1 MKHLSRIISIATA
14 ARAIRY
20 FYGTIIA
27 KSCLTIPLIGIGD
40 QKLLS
45 SHGIDTLIDLPG
57 VGENLR
63 KCILVPPVADCC

>member
-1 MKHLSRIISIATA
+1 MKRLSRIISVATA

-20 FYGTIIA
+20 FYGIIIA
-27 KSCLTIPLIGIGD
+27 KSCLTIPPIGIGD
-40 QKLLS
+40 KKLLN

-63 KCILVPPVADCC
+63 KCVLVPPVASRC